1 MPVSWYA
8 SSLVNRKKKK
18 LLQNSHLQDSGY
30 VCQIRLFDVTIKPG

>member
-18 LLQNSHLQDSGY
+18 SYFKIVICKIADMFARYDS
-30 VCQIRLFDVTIKPG
+30 LT